1 LYSIN
6 NKMKFCNICE
16 NMYYIKIDD
25 DDSNLLNY
33 YCRNCGN
40 TDKNYTKENIIINK
54 TNIKE
59 SNKELNYIINE
70 YTVLDPTLPRTN
82 KIDCI
87 NIECPTNKNNIT
99 NKEIIYIR
107 YDEINIKYIYLCS
120 TCHTNWKSN

>member
-40 TDKNYTKENIIINK
+40 KDKNYKKENIIINK

>member
-1 LYSIN
+1 
-6 NKMKFCNICE
+6 MKFCNICE

-25 DDSNLLNY
+25 DNSNLLNY

-87 NIECPTNKNNIT
+87 NVECPTNKTTNKSV

>member
-1 LYSIN
+1 
-6 NKMKFCNICE
+6 MKFCNICE

-25 DDSNLLNY
+25 DNSNLLNY

-87 NIECPTNKNNIT
+87 NVECPTNKTANKT
-99 NKEIIYIR
+99 ENKEIIYIR

>member
-1 LYSIN
+1 
-6 NKMKFCNICE
+6 MKFCNICE